1 MICCDRDFGIG
12 CRYNIAMLLVGC
24 SYCPCYYSCSTGITG
39 MTVSANRIQT
49 GQDVGGGGQ
58 VLIRGSKASNLQL

>member
-1 MICCDRDFGIG
+1 MI
-12 CRYNIAMLLVGC
+12 LVGC

-39 MTVSANRIQT
+39 MTVSASGIQT